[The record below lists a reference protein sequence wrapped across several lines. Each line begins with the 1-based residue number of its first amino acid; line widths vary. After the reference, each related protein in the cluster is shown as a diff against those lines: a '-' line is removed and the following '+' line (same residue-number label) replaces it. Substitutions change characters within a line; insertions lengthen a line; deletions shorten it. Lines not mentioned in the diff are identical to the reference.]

1 MALLN
6 YMLAK
11 ISKVL
16 VIGSRPMI
24 IGQVV
29 LLIRLIIRGAL
40 MPRRNNERLGWSICS
55 CGQANLGGD
64 NK

>member
-1 MALLN
+1 LLN

-16 VIGSRPMI
+16 VIGSGPII
-24 IGQVV
+24 IGQAAM
-29 LLIRLIIRGAL
+29 LIRQKREAL
-40 MPRRNNERLGWSICS
+40 MPQRNNKRLGWSICS